1 MAKELVFHK
10 YHGMGNE
17 YLVYD
22 INKNDTDLD
31 GSVIRKIHNRNFGV
45 GLDGILVGPFMN
57 NGSISMKI
65 YNPDGGE
72 IRERGKGANIF
83 SKYLKDAGYVKS
95 ESYILQTSFG
105 DVKIGGKGTA
115 GEETEEICQ
124 SKIYCWC

>member
-10 YHGMGNE
+10 YHGMGND

-57 NGSISMKI
+57 DGNISMKV
-65 YNPDGGE
+65 YDPDGGE
-72 IRERGKGANIF
+72 
-83 SKYLKDAGYVKS
+83 V
-95 ESYILQTSFG
+95 
-105 DVKIGGKGTA
+105 
-115 GEETEEICQ
+115 TEEVRAQVFFQNI
-124 SKIYCWC
+124 

>member
-10 YHGMGNE
+10 YQGMGND

-45 GLDGILVGPFMN
+45 GLDGILVGPFMK
-57 NGSISMKI
+57 NGNISMKI
-65 YNPDGGE
+65 YDPDGGE
-72 IRERGKGANIF
+72 ITERGRGANIF
-83 SKYLKDAGYVKS
+83 SKYLKDAGYVKNDS
-95 ESYILQTSFG
+95 FVLDTPFG
-105 DVKIGGKGTA
+105 DVKIGGKGA
-115 GEETEEICQ
+115 VEAELEELCQ